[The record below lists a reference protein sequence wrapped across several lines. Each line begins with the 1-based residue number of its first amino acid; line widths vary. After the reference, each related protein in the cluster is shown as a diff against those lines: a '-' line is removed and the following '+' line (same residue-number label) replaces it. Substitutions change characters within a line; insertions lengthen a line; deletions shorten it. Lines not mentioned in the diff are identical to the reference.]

1 MKFDGI
7 KETDIMESLNL
18 SDNLSSI
25 FESGEGMGKSGSFF
39 FFSKDQ
45 KFVIKT
51 MRRDEKKILI
61 DMLDDMI
68 IHLRKNPHSLLV
80 RIYGVY
86 TLKTKIF
93 GSVDLI
99 LMENTFQNRD
109 SANPF

>member
-1 MKFDGI
+1 MKLDGV
-7 KETDIMESLNL
+7 KETEIMESLNL
-18 SDNLSSI
+18 NDNVSSI
-25 FESGEGMGKSGSFF
+25 FKSGEGMGKSGSFF

-68 IHLRKNPHSLLV
+68 DHFSIYEKSLLV
-80 RIYGVY
+80 RIYGIY

-99 LMENTFQNRD
+99 LMENTF
-109 SANPF
+109 

>member
-1 MKFDGI
+1 
-7 KETDIMESLNL
+7 
-18 SDNLSSI
+18 
-25 FESGEGMGKSGSFF
+25 MGKSGSFF

-68 IHLRKNPHSLLV
+68 IHLKNHKKSLMV
-80 RIYGVY
+80 RIYGIY
-86 TLKTKIF
+86 TLKTKMF

-99 LMENTFQNRD
+99 LMENTF
-109 SANPF
+109 